1 MYNNNNNNNFRAPFS
16 NAQNVYPQ
24 NRPMMNNNNNM
35 PMVKKSGAVYS
46 KIKNGNFEGMPIINA
61 WRKTKMGLM
70 TVKVA
75 PYHASK
81 DIVKSERNDF
91 VKMIAE
97 IKLPTGQIQIEPCL
111 MNTTNKKIVL
121 QKMGLV
127 ISPIGQGFTSSG
139 KRVTGYFGKNYISR

>member
-1 MYNNNNNNNFRAPFS
+1 MYGNNRNSNNSYNNNYNNNRQMS
-16 NAQNVYPQ
+16 
-24 NRPMMNNNNNM
+24 NNNNM
-35 PMVKKSGAVYS
+35 NNNAPLVKKSGATYS
-46 KIKNGNFEGMPIINA
+46 KIKNGNFEGMPIVNA

-70 TVKVA
+70 TAKVA

-97 IKLPTGQIQIEPCL
+97 IHLPTGQVQIEPCL
-111 MNTTNKKIVL
+111 MNMTNKKIVL

-139 KRVTGYFGKNYISR
+139 KRVTGYFGRNYISR